1 MKSLKANERFYLD
14 RLDKFYTKKETVE
27 KCVSILDLDKYE
39 VIIDPCAGSGAFLE
53 FLPEHKTVSLD
64 IEPDISSI
72 AKMDFFDFTPAL
84 INKYLVIGNPPFG
97 KNSSLAKRF
106 FKHAASFSNTIAFIV
121 PRTFRKVSTT
131 NQLCLHYHKVQEIV
145 LPDDAFEL
153 PDGTPYSV
161 PSVFQVW
168 ERRKMEREKIILP
181 SKHADFKI
189 LSAEDYD
196 IDPLVSITV
205 KLEEEEHTIEAED
218 YDIDPLVSITVK
230 LEEEEHTFESDIEE
244 WEKYKATQKALPSY
258 LFSSYKTVRVKRNID
273 WKIKPDFVIR
283 RAGSQAGR
291 VDKNYEKKALE
302 GNYFIKAY
310 NNKVLDIFQKMWDTE
325 WSDKVDKEKLGVK
338 WDTAGQ
344 ACISKGE
351 LIQQYEKTK
360 EEMNERK

>member
-53 FLPEHKTVSLD
+53 FLPEHKTVALD

-153 PDGTPYSV
+153 PDGTSYSV

-189 LSAEDYD
+189 LSAKDYD
-196 IDPLVSITV
+196 V
-205 KLEEEEHTIEAED
+205 
-218 YDIDPLVSITVK
+218 DPLVSITVK
-230 LEEEEHTFESDIEE
+230 LEEEEHTFELDIEK
-244 WEKYKATQKALPSY
+244 WEQHKTTQKEIPPC
-258 LFSSYKTVRVKRNID
+258 LFSPYKTVRVKRNID

-291 VDKNYEKKALE
+291 PDKNYEKKALE
-302 GNYFIKAY
+302 GNYFIKAH

>member
-1 MKSLKANERFYLD
+1 MD

-106 FKHAASFSNTIAFIV
+106 FKHATSFSNTIAFIV

-153 PDGTPYSV
+153 PDGTSYSI

-189 LSAEDYD
+189 LS
-196 IDPLVSITV
+196 
-205 KLEEEEHTIEAED
+205 AED